1 MSAKAQEIEAIFDS
15 LKKKKGT
22 DLFIAIQEKE
32 NGSTSIFGS
41 ISVENDEFVQKIKKS
56 IERFEK
62 EAKSDD
68 EELNDETLNFYACI
82 VMVFAIIGGL
92 IFSFRIISHYL

>member
-1 MSAKAQEIEAIFDS
+1 MKNTPKMSAKAQEIEAIFDS

-41 ISVENDEFVQKIKKS
+41 ISVDNDEFTS
-56 IERFEK
+56 
-62 EAKSDD
+62 
-68 EELNDETLNFYACI
+68 ETPK
-82 VMVFAIIGGL
+82 
-92 IFSFRIISHYL
+92 